1 MLASHSTTHPESES
15 SQDFL
20 KFQQKA
26 RERTERDRLLAEQM
40 EQRRK
45 EKDLEDAA
53 RRAEAE
59 ERAKIR
65 ERLVGHGIGQTRR
78 CSRLWHWRAV
88 ISSQPTMNSVVVFP
102 CTYLVSNDNGRQ

>member
-1 MLASHSTTHPESES
+1 MSHHNTILTRTHSDWLALSQGGSMLPSQTHAHAESES

-45 EKDLEDAA
+45 EKDLEDAT

-59 ERAKIR
+59 ERTKIR
-65 ERLVGHGIGQTRR
+65 ER
-78 CSRLWHWRAV
+78 
-88 ISSQPTMNSVVVFP
+88 
-102 CTYLVSNDNGRQ
+102 